1 MRCWGCTVS
10 TGYNK
15 TFLFKV
21 SFLPFAVKNNATRAH
36 IHSHA
41 CHVQLQGRIITL
53 GHIYISTQSTDGHS
67 FQCHFIQQKCLFF
80 CNKANVVFQITTE
93 DYCFTKWGRG
103 FLFLS
108 DDFITFFIKTVPHK
122 RIQTQIQRIRRQWWC
137 VQWWNDICTHAIIIT
152 VKSSQF
158 HGSLKNVNGTV
169 QKPLANIF
177 IADSNV

>member
-1 MRCWGCTVS
+1 MELGAGDAQWVQATTKHFCLKSPVFALCSQKQCCKGSHLFICMSCAASRMRSSRSVC
-10 TGYNK
+10 
-15 TFLFKV
+15 
-21 SFLPFAVKNNATRAH
+21 
-36 IHSHA
+36 
-41 CHVQLQGRIITL
+41 
-53 GHIYISTQSTDGHS
+53 
-67 FQCHFIQQKCLFF
+67 FF
-80 CNKANVVFQITTE
+80 CNKANVVKN
-93 DYCFTKWGRG
+93 YCFTKWGRG

-108 DDFITFFIKTVPHK
+108 DDCITFFLKTVPHK